1 MRFFVLCVVL
11 ALAIPPR
18 VALAATPDVWLLEE
32 TGADGNK
39 AWCAFHDRDGFL
51 AESRKVVSSIFGGL
65 LYTKGVLS
73 EIDESADDLTGSF
86 CTKRFER
93 N

>member
-51 AESRKVVSSIFGGL
+51 AESRKVGSSIFGGL